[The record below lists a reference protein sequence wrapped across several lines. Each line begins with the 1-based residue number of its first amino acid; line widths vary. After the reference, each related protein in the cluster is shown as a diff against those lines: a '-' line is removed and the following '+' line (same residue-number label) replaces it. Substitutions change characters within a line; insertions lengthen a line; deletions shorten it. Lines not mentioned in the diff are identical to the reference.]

1 MAAQYTPTAEMPL
14 MKGIRA
20 DLVQALDEKK
30 SLFEV
35 TLMLG
40 DVVKDLEK
48 VSTEVDIKMTV
59 ESFDEGV
66 RLMQMA
72 SLLHYVNVKLLRSI
86 IAGTLAYD
94 LHQDPDLG
102 ANCQYNDSCSAG
114 TYVVSLSIKG
124 RQGKF
129 LSMRELSRLALEVG
143 EYADGA
149 ELWIK
154 NKMAWDD
161 QDLKHIQAMKLIKE
175 IDSKAGRAD
184 PGGKPRFGDN
194 PGAIKKL
201 KELGCMFRRR
211 AIASLDAQNNGDTW
225 QIQAPV
231 MVGCTTE
238 TIGKRTLA
246 HQPQFTAGNPLH
258 PAANSLTSTTK
269 TWALT
274 LSLLYYLDLEP
285 EVVHVAALPFFDP
298 NDLPRTEIL
307 LTTLARS
314 LVWQDGFNVI
324 QGGGK
329 PDENCDERGYEEQKN
344 VCHARDF
351 LKNNLA
357 ATLQRI
363 QEVRNK
369 IAIMKNLGKV
379 DLDALETE
387 INKLKTEENELK
399 LKMNEFEKS
408 KAELEKRYKELKEVS
423 DLQDECLKQWAG
435 WKAFLE
441 CIEEHNRTEE

>member
-1 MAAQYTPTAEMPL
+1 MAAQYVPTAEMPL

-40 DVVKDLEK
+40 DVVKNLEK
-48 VSTEVDIKMTV
+48 VGTEVGIKATV
-59 ESFDEGV
+59 ESFNEGV
-66 RLMQMA
+66 PMMQMA

-102 ANCQYNDSCSAG
+102 ANCQYNDNCSAG

-129 LSMRELSRLALEVG
+129 LSMRELRRLALEVG
-143 EYADGA
+143 DYADGA

-161 QDLKHIQAMKLIKE
+161 QDLKHRQAMKFIQVV
-175 IDSKAGRAD
+175 DNKAGRAD
-184 PGGKPRFGDN
+184 PAGKPRFGDN
-194 PGAIKKL
+194 AGAVKKL
-201 KELGCMFRRR
+201 RELQGMFSRR
-211 AIASLDAQNNGDTW
+211 AIAALDLQNNGDTW

-246 HQPQFTAGNPLH
+246 HKPQFTAGNPLN

-274 LSLLYYLDLEP
+274 LSLLYYLKLEP

-329 PDENCDERGYEEQKN
+329 SDENWDDRGYEEQKN

-399 LKMNEFEKS
+399 LKMSEFEKS
-408 KAELEKRYKELKEVS
+408 KAELEKRCKELKEVS
-423 DLQDECLKQWAG
+423 GLQDEYLTEWAG

-441 CIEEHNRTEE
+441 CIEEHSRTEE

>member
-1 MAAQYTPTAEMPL
+1 

-48 VSTEVDIKMTV
+48 VGTEVGIKATV
-59 ESFDEGV
+59 QSFNEGLQ
-66 RLMQMA
+66 LMQMA

-102 ANCQYNDSCSAG
+102 ANCQYSDSCSAG

-129 LSMRELSRLALEVG
+129 LSTRELNHLALLVKD
-143 EYADGA
+143 YADGA
-149 ELWIK
+149 ELWNK
-154 NKMAWDD
+154 NKKAWDN
-161 QDLKHIQAMKLIKE
+161 QDHKHIQAKKFIKE
-175 IDSKAGRAD
+175 VDNAAGRAD

-194 PGAIKKL
+194 GGAVEKL
-201 KELGCMFRRR
+201 KELRCMFRRR
-211 AIASLDAQNNGDTW
+211 VIASLDVQNHGNTW

-238 TIGKRTLA
+238 TIAKRTSA
-246 HQPQFTAGNPLH
+246 HKPQFTAGNLH

-274 LSLLYYLDLEP
+274 LSLLYYMNLEP

-329 PDENCDERGYEEQKN
+329 PDENWDERGYEEQKN
-344 VCHARDF
+344 VCYSRDF

-399 LKMNEFEKS
+399 LKMNEFEKT
-408 KAELEKRYKELKEVS
+408 KAELAKRHKELKEIS
-423 DLQDECLKQWAG
+423 DLQDEYLKEWAG

-441 CIEEHNRTEE
+441 CIKESNRTEE